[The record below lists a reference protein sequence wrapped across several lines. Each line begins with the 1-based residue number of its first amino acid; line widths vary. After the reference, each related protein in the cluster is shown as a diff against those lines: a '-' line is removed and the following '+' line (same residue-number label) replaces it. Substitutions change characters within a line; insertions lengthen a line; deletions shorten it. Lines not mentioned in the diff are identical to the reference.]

1 MKDRL
6 IGFIKTYC
14 LFVCIFVLQKPLFML
29 FYKSLYPDASCADWF
44 SVIWHGLPLDLSLAG
59 YLTAIPGFLFITSVW
74 TLSKSLHR
82 IWCGY
87 FLFISVLI
95 SINFY
100 CRFRIIRVFGGSVW
114 MLLRYSI
121 SFPPLKTQWPVS
133 AFGWCSGG
141 IVAMAV
147 YAVVLYAVFYG
158 ILLQKKLLLRMKL
171 PYRRLKVSG
180 ILLLMTGLLLYSYP
194 WRLYSI
200 YHECGESLFQCRA
213 ASEPCSYQPCIQSDG
228 ISCQAEGLQQAVPFY
243 GSCGGRPAFLKTCL
257 NPQVPVVKRKRQIL
271 CCNLPIHCILYSI
284 LSVPM
289 YSL

>member
-95 SINFY
+95 SIIFTVDLGLYEYWGFRLDATPLFY
-100 CRFRIIRVFGGSVW
+100 FFSSPKDAVASVSIW
-114 MLLRYSI
+114 MVL
-121 SFPPLKTQWPVS
+121 
-133 AFGWCSGG
+133 GG

-147 YAVVLYAVFYG
+147 YAVVY
-158 ILLQKKLLLRMKL
+158 
-171 PYRRLKVSG
+171 
-180 ILLLMTGLLLYSYP
+180 
-194 WRLYSI
+194 
-200 YHECGESLFQCRA
+200 
-213 ASEPCSYQPCIQSDG
+213 
-228 ISCQAEGLQQAVPFY
+228 
-243 GSCGGRPAFLKTCL
+243 
-257 NPQVPVVKRKRQIL
+257 NPQIQISAESETKRSIFREKDKTKRSKKESAQHSKSR
-271 CCNLPIHCILYSI
+271 NKSFVMT
-284 LSVPM
+284 SV
-289 YSL
+289 SAL

>member
-95 SINFY
+95 SIIFTVDLGLYEYWGFRLDATPLFY
-100 CRFRIIRVFGGSVW
+100 FFSSPKDAVASVSIWMVLGGELWQWLFMLSCCMLFSTASCCRRS
-114 MLLRYSI
+114 
-121 SFPPLKTQWPVS
+121 
-133 AFGWCSGG
+133 CC
-141 IVAMAV
+141 
-147 YAVVLYAVFYG
+147 
-158 ILLQKKLLLRMKL
+158 
-171 PYRRLKVSG
+171 
-180 ILLLMTGLLLYSYP
+180 
-194 WRLYSI
+194 
-200 YHECGESLFQCRA
+200 CG
-213 ASEPCSYQPCIQSDG
+213 
-228 ISCQAEGLQQAVPFY
+228 
-243 GSCGGRPAFLKTCL
+243 
-257 NPQVPVVKRKRQIL
+257 
-271 CCNLPIHCILYSI
+271 
-284 LSVPM
+284 
-289 YSL
+289 

>member
-74 TLSKSLHR
+74 TLSKSLYR
-82 IWCGY
+82 IWCSY

-95 SINFY
+95 SIIFTVDLGLYEYWGFRLDATPLFY
-100 CRFRIIRVFGGSVW
+100 FFSSPKDAVASVSIW
-114 MLLRYSI
+114 MVL
-121 SFPPLKTQWPVS
+121 
-133 AFGWCSGG
+133 GG

-158 ILLQKKLLLRMKL
+158 ILLQKNLLLRMKL

-180 ILLLMTGLLLYSYP
+180 ILLLMTGLLFIPIRGGFTVSTMNVGKVYFSAEQ
-194 WRLYSI
+194 RLN
-200 YHECGESLFQCRA
+200 HA
-213 ASEPCSYQPCIQSDG
+213 AINCIQSDG
-228 ISCQAEGLQQAVPFY
+228 ISCQAEGL
-243 GSCGGRPAFLKTCL
+243 
-257 NPQVPVVKRKRQIL
+257 
-271 CCNLPIHCILYSI
+271 
-284 LSVPM
+284 
-289 YSL
+289 